1 MNHRVRFTY
10 PNCIIDGWIN
20 NKGELTDQDG
30 VILVIRE
37 PLQQIEFLDEKK
49 EIELTGV
56 NDFGLDMPVMFD
68 SRELT
73 SVGVGELEMNDGMED
88 VELDE
93 ETREYL
99 ASLLVKIEEEKDDTV
114 S

>member
-1 MNHRVRFTY
+1 
-10 PNCIIDGWIN
+10 
-20 NKGELTDQDG
+20 
-30 VILVIRE
+30 
-37 PLQQIEFLDEKK
+37 
-49 EIELTGV
+49 
-56 NDFGLDMPVMFD
+56 MPVMFD